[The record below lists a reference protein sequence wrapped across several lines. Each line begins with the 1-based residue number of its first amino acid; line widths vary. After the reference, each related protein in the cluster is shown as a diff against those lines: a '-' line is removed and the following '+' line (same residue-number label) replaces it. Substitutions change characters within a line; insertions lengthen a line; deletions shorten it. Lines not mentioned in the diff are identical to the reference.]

1 MGGRAT
7 AGSRN
12 DPVKVLRWT
21 MMPRSCIVPA
31 LVAMIVLTGCA
42 AQSRLLEQKKPTAIE
57 QTVSQ
62 ARVDLN
68 CPQVTARVISEEAV
82 LDPAPS
88 ARYGIEAV
96 GCGKRILYTVTCQEF
111 GEDYKECIISAPGE
125 P

>member
-1 MGGRAT
+1 MTRA
-7 AGSRN
+7 
-12 DPVKVLRWT
+12 
-21 MMPRSCIVPA
+21 CIAAA
-31 LVAMIVLTGCA
+31 LVAALLVTGCA
-42 AQSRLLEQKKPTAIE
+42 AQSRLLEQKKPTAVE
-57 QTVSQ
+57 QTMSQ
-62 ARVDLN
+62 ARGDLN

-111 GEDYKECIISAPGE
+111 GEDYRECIISAPGE